1 VPDGSK
7 QQAGASSRVRRFPS
21 GLALAWGYLV
31 DGLAALGTV
40 MIGGLM
46 VIICAD
52 IVARNGL
59 GQSLPLVS
67 ELGAL
72 ALVMIV
78 YLQLA
83 TTIRHDRLVRADILI
98 DRIGVRFPRTR
109 LLMETLFDVA
119 GAAVIAILA
128 WSTLGI
134 LERDLRATEFI
145 GVTGVLTLPTWPF
158 RVLILLGVAV
168 AAIQFA
174 IQAVERLTRFATGSF
189 ATRDDAHP

>member
-1 VPDGSK
+1 VADGPEDE
-7 QQAGASSRVRRFPS
+7 AGALSAVRRPP
-21 GLALAWGYLV
+21 GLPAQAWAYLV

-40 MIGGLM
+40 MIGALM
-46 VIICAD
+46 AIICAD

-98 DRIGVRFPRTR
+98 AGIGIRFPRLR
-109 LLMETLFDVA
+109 LVLETLFDAA
-119 GAAVIAILA
+119 GAIVIAIIA

-145 GVTGVLTLPTWPF
+145 GVTGVLTVPTWPF
-158 RVLILLGVAV
+158 RVLILVGATV
-168 AAIQFA
+168 AAIQFVL
-174 IQAVERLTRFATGSF
+174 QASERLASF
-189 ATRDDAHP
+189 AARQDARP

>member
-1 VPDGSK
+1 MSDGPDE
-7 QQAGASSRVRRFPS
+7 QAGAPSAVRRLP
-21 GLALAWGYLV
+21 GLLARTWAYLV

-40 MIGGLM
+40 MIGALM

-83 TTIRHDRLVRADILI
+83 TTIRHNRLVRADILI
-98 DRIGVRFPRTR
+98 AGIGMRFPRVG
-109 LLMETLFDVA
+109 LMMEALFNVV
-119 GAAVIAILA
+119 GAVVIAILA
-128 WSTLGI
+128 WSTVGI

-145 GVTGVLTLPTWPF
+145 GVTGVLTIPTWPF
-158 RVLILLGVAV
+158 RVLILVGVTV
-168 AAIQFA
+168 AAVQFV
-174 IQAVERLTRFATGSF
+174 IQALERLTRL
-189 ATRDDAHP
+189 ATRYDARP

>member
-1 VPDGSK
+1 MGGGSDE
-7 QQAGASSRVRRFPS
+7 QADAPSAVRRFS
-21 GLALAWGYLV
+21 GLLARTWAYLV

-59 GQSLPLVS
+59 GQSLPVVS

-83 TTIRHDRLVRADILI
+83 TTIRHERLVRADILI
-98 DRIGVRFPRTR
+98 GAIGIRFPRMG
-109 LLMETLFDVA
+109 LLLETLFDVA
-119 GAAVIAILA
+119 GAVILTILA

-158 RVLILLGVAV
+158 RVLILVGVGVAAV
-168 AAIQFA
+168 QFA
-174 IQAVERLTRFATGSF
+174 IQAVDRLTRFAT
-189 ATRDDAHP
+189 RPHPHP

>member
-1 VPDGSK
+1 MNKAVIT
-7 QQAGASSRVRRFPS
+7 RVLACVFMFPM
-21 GLALAWGYLV
+21 L
-31 DGLAALGTV
+31 T
-40 MIGGLM
+40 
-46 VIICAD
+46 ICAD

-59 GQSLPLVS
+59 GQSLPVVS

-98 DRIGVRFPRTR
+98 GAIGIRFPRIG
-109 LLMETLFDVA
+109 LLLDTLFDIA
-119 GAAVIAILA
+119 GAVVIAILA

-158 RVLILLGVAV
+158 RVLILLGAAV
-168 AAIQFA
+168 AAVQFT
-174 IQAVERLTRFATGSF
+174 IQAVDRLARFAT
-189 ATRDDAHP
+189 RLDPRPDPRP

>member
-1 VPDGSK
+1 
-7 QQAGASSRVRRFPS
+7 
-21 GLALAWGYLV
+21 
-31 DGLAALGTV
+31 
-40 MIGGLM
+40 
-46 VIICAD
+46 
-52 IVARNGL
+52 
-59 GQSLPLVS
+59 VS

-98 DRIGVRFPRTR
+98 GGIGIKFPRVR
-109 LLMETLFDVA
+109 LVLETLFDA
-119 GAAVIAILA
+119 TGAVVIAIVA

-168 AAIQFA
+168 AAVQFVL
-174 IQAVERLTRFATGSF
+174 QAVDRLSRFAV
-189 ATRDDAHP
+189 RHDASP

>member
-1 VPDGSK
+1 MAGEPDERADAPSG
-7 QQAGASSRVRRFPS
+7 VRRFP
-21 GLALAWGYLV
+21 GRLARTWAYLV
-31 DGLAALGTV
+31 DGLAAMGTV
-40 MIGGLM
+40 MIGALM

-59 GQSLPLVS
+59 GASLPVVS

-83 TTIRHDRLVRADILI
+83 TTIRHDRLVRADILMAG
-98 DRIGVRFPRTR
+98 IGMRFPRVG
-109 LLMETLFDVA
+109 LIMETLFDTV
-119 GAAVIAILA
+119 GAVVLAILA

-158 RVLILLGVAV
+158 RALILLGVAV
-168 AAIQFA
+168 AAVQFVL
-174 IQAVERLTRFATGSF
+174 QAVERLSRFAARVDG
-189 ATRDDAHP
+189 RP

>member
-1 VPDGSK
+1 VGGGSDE
-7 QQAGASSRVRRFPS
+7 QADAPSAVRRFS
-21 GLALAWGYLV
+21 GLLARTWAYLV

-59 GQSLPLVS
+59 GQSLPVVS

-83 TTIRHDRLVRADILI
+83 TTIRHERLVRADILI
-98 DRIGVRFPRTR
+98 GAIGIRFPRMG
-109 LLMETLFDVA
+109 LLLETLFDVA
-119 GAAVIAILA
+119 GAVILTILA

-158 RVLILLGVAV
+158 RVLILVGVGVAAV
-168 AAIQFA
+168 QFA
-174 IQAVERLTRFATGSF
+174 IQAVDRLTRFAT
-189 ATRDDAHP
+189 RPHPHP

>member
-1 VPDGSK
+1 M
-7 QQAGASSRVRRFPS
+7 A
-21 GLALAWGYLV
+21 
-31 DGLAALGTV
+31 
-40 MIGGLM
+40 
-46 VIICAD
+46 IICAD

-98 DRIGVRFPRTR
+98 TGIGLRFPRAG
-109 LLMETLFDVA
+109 LMLETLFDAA
-119 GAAVIAILA
+119 GAVVIAILA

-145 GVTGVLTLPTWPF
+145 GVTGVLTVPTWPF
-158 RVLILLGVAV
+158 RVLILLGATV
-168 AAIQFA
+168 AAIQFVL
-174 IQAVERLTRFATGSF
+174 QAVERLTRFA
-189 ATRDDAHP
+189 ARP

>member
-1 VPDGSK
+1 VADGPDDE
-7 QQAGASSRVRRFPS
+7 AGARSALRRPP
-21 GLALAWGYLV
+21 GLLPGLMARAWAYLV

-40 MIGGLM
+40 MIGALM

-98 DRIGVRFPRTR
+98 AGIGLRFPR
-109 LLMETLFDVA
+109 LGLVLETLFDAA
-119 GAAVIAILA
+119 GAIVIAIIA

-145 GVTGVLTLPTWPF
+145 GVTGVLTVPTWPF
-158 RVLILLGVAV
+158 RVLILLGAAV
-168 AAIQFA
+168 AAIQFVL
-174 IQAVERLTRFATGSF
+174 QAVERLTRFA
-189 ATRDDAHP
+189 ARQDARP

>member
-1 VPDGSK
+1 M
-7 QQAGASSRVRRFPS
+7 AR
-21 GLALAWGYLV
+21 AWAYLV

-40 MIGGLM
+40 MIGALM
-46 VIICAD
+46 AIICAD

-59 GQSLPLVS
+59 GQSLPLIS

-98 DRIGVRFPRTR
+98 TGIGLRFPRLR
-109 LLMETLFDVA
+109 LVLETLFDAA
-119 GAAVIAILA
+119 GAIVIAIIA

-134 LERDLRATEFI
+134 LERDLKATEFI
-145 GVTGVLTLPTWPF
+145 GVTGVLTVPTWPF
-158 RVLILLGVAV
+158 RVLILLGAAV
-168 AAIQFA
+168 AAIQFVL
-174 IQAVERLTRFATGSF
+174 QAAERLARFA
-189 ATRDDAHP
+189 ARPAPRPAPRP

>member
-1 VPDGSK
+1 MPDGSK
-7 QQAGASSRVRRFPS
+7 QHAGASSGVRRLP
-21 GLALAWGYLV
+21 GVTALAWAWLV

-40 MIGGLM
+40 MIGALM

-59 GQSLPLVS
+59 GQSLPMVS

-98 DRIGVRFPRTR
+98 GRIGIRFPRAR

-174 IQAVERLTRFATGSF
+174 IQAVERLTRSATWSL
-189 ATRDDAHP
+189 AAPDDARP

>member
-1 VPDGSK
+1 MAGGADDE
-7 QQAGASSRVRRFPS
+7 AGASPAVRRLS
-21 GLALAWGYLV
+21 GLAARAWAYLV
-31 DGLAALGTV
+31 DGLAALGTM
-40 MIGGLM
+40 MIGALM

-83 TTIRHDRLVRADILI
+83 TTIRHDRLVRADVLI
-98 DRIGVRFPRTR
+98 EGIARRFPR
-109 LLMETLFDVA
+109 LGLVLETLFDLA
-119 GAAVIAILA
+119 GAVVIAILA

-134 LERDLRATEFI
+134 LERDLRATQFI
-145 GVTGVLTLPTWPF
+145 GITGVLTVPTWPF
-158 RVLILLGVAV
+158 RVLILLGATV
-168 AAIQFA
+168 AAVQFVL
-174 IQAVERLTRFATGSF
+174 QAVDRLARFA
-189 ATRDDAHP
+189 RPHDARP